1 MKPCIIIP
9 TYNNATTL
17 ANVVERSLSVC
28 ADVIVVNDGSTDNT
42 TDILSAISGVTLVSY
57 SPNKGKGYALC
68 EGFRKAK
75 AMGFDYA
82 ITLDA
87 DGQHFPEDVPALL
100 ATLDEESEKN
110 NGKVLVVGSRN
121 LNAPGMPSGNT
132 FANRF
137 SNFWFAVQTAQ
148 RLPDTQTGFR
158 IYPLHHLPNLNLI
171 TRRYESELELLV
183 FSAWRNVRI
192 VPSPVRVYYPPAE
205 ERVSHFRPFADFA
218 RISVLNTF
226 LCIAAL
232 VYGYP
237 SMLIRR
243 MFKCCEDTRMRDTG
257 HESRSH
263 ESRVKNS
270 KLY

>member
-1 MKPCIIIP
+1 MKYCLIIP
-9 TYNNATTL
+9 TYNNASTL
-17 ANVVERSLSVC
+17 VDVVERSLAVC
-28 ADVIVVNDGSTDNT
+28 ADVIVVNDGSTDQTYDLLAAMDN
-42 TDILSAISGVTLVSY
+42 VTVVSY
-57 SPNKGKGYALC
+57 TPNRGKGHALC
-68 EGFRKAK
+68 EGFRKART
-75 AMGFDYA
+75 MGFDYA

-87 DGQHFPEDVPALL
+87 DGQHFPEDIQNLL
-100 ATLDEESEKN
+100 STL
-110 NGKVLVVGSRN
+110 NGEIDKGNEKVLVVGSRN

-132 FANRF
+132 FANKF

-158 IYPLHHLPNLNLI
+158 IYPLHHLPNLSLI
-171 TRRYESELELLV
+171 TSRYESELELLV

-232 VYGYP
+232 VYGFP

-243 MFKCCEDTRMRDTG
+243 ILKF
-257 HESRSH
+257 
-263 ESRVKNS
+263 
-270 KLY
+270 